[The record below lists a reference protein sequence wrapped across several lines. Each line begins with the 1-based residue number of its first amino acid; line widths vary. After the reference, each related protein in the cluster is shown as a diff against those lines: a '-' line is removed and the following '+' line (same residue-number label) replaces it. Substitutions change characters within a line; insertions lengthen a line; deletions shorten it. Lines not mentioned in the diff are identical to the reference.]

1 MLKGFELL
9 EEKRSQDS
17 WYKFRL
23 LASTLLMPH
32 TKNGKGVKPQ
42 KLWPFDWEKN
52 AKPKSDK
59 MSAERL
65 DYITKRS
72 KVLRNGR

>member
-32 TKNGKGVKPQ
+32 TKNGKGVKPD
-42 KLWPFDWEKN
+42 KLWPFDWEKKTQ
-52 AKPKSDK
+52 AKPKK
-59 MSAERL
+59 MSKAKLQYLE
-65 DYITKRS
+65 DRS
-72 KVLRNGR
+72 KLLNHGR